1 MSTETSHDVVVTDD
15 TDNHR
20 FVATVDGTQA
30 GFVVYYLTQGRYLLV
45 HTEVDEQFQGEGVGS
60 KLVRGM
66 LDEIRERGSSV
77 VALCPYVQKWIG
89 KHDEYQSLTDEELE
103 TLLRP

>member
-1 MSTETSHDVVVTDD
+1 MSTETSHDVVVRDD

-20 FVATVDGTQA
+20 FVATVDGSQA

-45 HTEVDEQFQGEGVGS
+45 HTEVEEQFQGEGVGS
-60 KLVRGM
+60 QLVRGT
-66 LDEIRERGSSV
+66 LDHIRDTGHSV
-77 VALCPYVQKWIG
+77 VPLCPYVKKWMG
-89 KHDEYQSLTDEELE
+89 RHDDYQPMVDDELE

>member
-1 MSTETSHDVVVTDD
+1 MSTETTHDVAVTED

-20 FVATVDGTQA
+20 FVATVDGSQA
-30 GFVVYYLTQGRYLLV
+30 GFIVYYRTQGRYLLV

-60 KLVRGM
+60 QLVRGT
-66 LDEIRERGSSV
+66 LDRIRDGGSSV
-77 VALCPYVQKWIG
+77 VPLCPYVKRWMG
-89 KHDEYQSLTDEELE
+89 KHEEYQSLVDEELE

>member
-1 MSTETSHDVVVTDD
+1 MSAETTHDVVVTDD

-20 FVATVDGTQA
+20 FVATVDGSQA
-30 GFVVYYLTQGRYLLV
+30 GFVVYYLSQGRYLLV

-60 KLVRGM
+60 QLVRGT
-66 LDEIRERGSSV
+66 LDQIRDAGRSV
-77 VALCPYVQKWIG
+77 VPLCPYVKKWMG
-89 KHDEYQSLTDEELE
+89 RHDDYRSLVDEELE